1 MTGRTVRSFTIIGG
15 MLISAVLGGA
25 ALLSQETAPDPSGTW
40 DITLSFICGTAAHTA
55 VIARRD
61 SILTGTYRGSSYE
74 GRLAGKVRGNAVEFT
89 GSLRIQ
95 AQTISFRY
103 AGTIEKDSMKGTLD
117 MGEYWTGT
125 FTAKKTGK

>member
-1 MTGRTVRSFTIIGG
+1 MTGKKPRLLAIFGAIF
-15 MLISAVLGGA
+15 AAAALGGPV
-25 ALLSQETAPDPSGTW
+25 LLSQEKIPDPSGTW
-40 DITLSFICGTAAHTA
+40 DITLSFVRGMAAHTA

-61 SILTGTYRGSSYE
+61 SVLTGVYRGSSYE
-74 GRLAGKVRGNAVEFT
+74 GRLAGKVRGTAVEFT

-103 AGTIEKDSMKGTLD
+103 AGTIAGDSMKGTVD

-125 FTAKKTGK
+125 FTAKKTGQ